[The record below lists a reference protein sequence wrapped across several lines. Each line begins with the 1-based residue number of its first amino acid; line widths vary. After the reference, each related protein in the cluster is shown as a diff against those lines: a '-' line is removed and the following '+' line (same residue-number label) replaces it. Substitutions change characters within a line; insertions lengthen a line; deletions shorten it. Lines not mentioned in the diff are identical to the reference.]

1 MSVSRYQ
8 CEATLFK
15 QIVQLLIPVKQECNI
30 IVSREQREKEIGEEL
45 ESDVQRSSAIKFI
58 KIQSKDGICHQMG
71 ET

>member
-1 MSVSRYQ
+1 MNVSRYQ
-8 CEATLFK
+8 CEVTLFK

-45 ESDVQRSSAIKFI
+45 ESDDQRSGARKFI
-58 KIQSKDGICHQMG
+58 KTQKMGSATKMG

>member
-1 MSVSRYQ
+1 M
-8 CEATLFK
+8 
-15 QIVQLLIPVKQECNI
+15 QLLIPVKQECNI

-45 ESDVQRSSAIKFI
+45 ETDDQGSGARKFI